1 MARKQDR
8 FAKSASAQVVVN
20 GHTIKLAHPSDR
32 AEIKRVVSVID
43 RKIAEDDWRP
53 FASKEAA
60 VQRWSELK
68 GVRAAV
74 LRAKGLI

>member
-1 MARKQDR
+1 MARKQNR
-8 FAKSASAQVVVN
+8 FAESAASEVVVN
-20 GHTIKLAHPSDR
+20 GHVIKLAHSSDR
-32 AEIKRVVSVID
+32 AEVERTVAILD
-43 RKIAEDDWRP
+43 HKIAEDDWRP

-68 GVRAAV
+68 GFRAAV